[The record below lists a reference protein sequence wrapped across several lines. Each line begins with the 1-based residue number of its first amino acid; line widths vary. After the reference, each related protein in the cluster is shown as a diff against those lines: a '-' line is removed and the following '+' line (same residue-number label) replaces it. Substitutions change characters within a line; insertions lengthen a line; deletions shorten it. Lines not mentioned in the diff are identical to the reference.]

1 MSKATD
7 KILYLR
13 HNARRCVI
21 SSRTE
26 THIKQPQLHFDQ
38 SVVTTF
44 VSPLYL
50 MLCHF
55 RILYTLLLMLK
66 NILFTEMRKLM
77 VIVRSH

>member
-26 THIKQPQLHFDQ
+26 THIKTTSTAFRSISSNDLR
-38 SVVTTF
+38 VTSLF
-44 VSPLYL
+44 NVMSFP
-50 MLCHF
+50 
-55 RILYTLLLMLK
+55 
-66 NILFTEMRKLM
+66 NIVH
-77 VIVRSH
+77 VIVDAKKHFIYRNEKINGDS